1 MVAKAVMCQIGI
13 PQPHLVGLDL
23 NDFSLELPSTITCES
38 ASINIHSARILRL
51 ASSENT
57 QSLTIVYAQFLW
69 KHFQH
74 LLCIRI
80 TSAAAISLCGVKN
93 RQMV

>member
-1 MVAKAVMCQIGI
+1 MCQIGI

-57 QSLTIVYAQFLW
+57 QSLTIGYQEFLW
-69 KHFQH
+69 KHFLH
-74 LLCIRI
+74 FPCIRI
-80 TSAAAISLCGVKN
+80 TSVAAISLCAVKN